1 MQKINDLFGK
11 RVISQ
16 QTGDQLATVK
26 DVVLDRQAH
35 RILALIIGGKASDEQ
50 VVRRERIMGMG
61 EFIIV
66 DGAGPFPSSEV
77 DAEIAE
83 LRAEAQQIT
92 GKKIISTGG
101 EQIGTVGDMYF
112 SRSGAIVGFELK
124 HGLFSG
130 SDPQVIK
137 AAEVQAVGKDA
148 VIVTAT
154 EPVSLSIL
162 TEDEIETPAPGVA
175 ARPSDPAPE
184 RDDDAALPGEIE
196 PPAPGVVAR
205 LSDPAPERD
214 DDAALPGEKAAR
226 PLPPIRPVEP

>member
-16 QTGDQLATVK
+16 QTGDQLAAVK

-35 RILALIIGGKASDEQ
+35 RIVALIIGGKASDEQ

-66 DGAGPFPSSEV
+66 DGTGPFPLSEA

-83 LRAEAQQIT
+83 LRAGAEQIT
-92 GKKIISTGG
+92 GKKIISTAG
-101 EQIGTVGDMYF
+101 EQLGTVGDMYF

-162 TEDEIETPAPGVA
+162 TEDEIATPAPGVA
-175 ARPSDPAPE
+175 ARPDSPASE
-184 RDDDAALPGEIE
+184 RADADDLPGD
-196 PPAPGVVAR
+196 R
-205 LSDPAPERD
+205 
-214 DDAALPGEKAAR
+214 AAR